1 MLPNFR
7 AARGVLRSLR
17 LYHGHPA
24 RHRAME
30 KLYGQFIRS
39 GELAFDVGAHVGDR
53 VRAFRR
59 LGARV
64 IAVEPQPALHR
75 TLRALFGRDQAVT
88 LVPSAV
94 GRTAGTATMMIN
106 VDNPT
111 VSTLSTDFIAASRG
125 SPGWEDQAWPQSL
138 EVPVTTL
145 DALIG
150 EHGVPSFIKLD
161 IEGFEA
167 EALAGLSHRV
177 TALSFEF
184 TTIQRAV
191 GMAAIERCVALG
203 YRRFSAALGEGQEL
217 DAWRSAAEIAD
228 WLATLPHRAN
238 SGDIYARCA

>member
-1 MLPNFR
+1 M
-7 AARGVLRSLR
+7 AA
-17 LYHGHPA
+17 
-24 RHRAME
+24 
-30 KLYGQFIRS
+30 LYGQFIRP
-39 GELAFDVGAHVGDR
+39 GDLVFDIGAHVGDR

-64 IAVEPQPALHR
+64 VAVEPQPALHR
-75 TLRALFGRDQAVT
+75 TLRTLFGRDDGVT

-111 VSTLSTDFIAASRG
+111 ISTLSTDFIAASRG
-125 SPGWEDQAWPQSL
+125 AAGWEGQAWPQSC

-150 EHGVPSFIKLD
+150 AHGVPSFIKLD

-167 EALAGLSHRV
+167 EALSGLSRRV

-184 TTIQRAV
+184 TTIQRAI
-191 GMAAIERCVALG
+191 GLAALERCAALG
-203 YRRFSAALGEGQEL
+203 YTHFSAALGESQAL

-228 WLATLPHRAN
+228 WLTTLPHAAN
-238 SGDIYARCA
+238 SGDIYARCE